1 MTPLTSQW
9 SLDASRSPR
18 MPRETPTRRRERA
31 EEICRALVV
40 ATNPDGTT
48 VLRRPLT
55 PGERMKL
62 TTYAA
67 ELSAAVAPYQRA
79 LARVTAMLEADRAA
93 PDLRAQVAAV
103 FSRTS
108 QSGPG
113 VPQARARPPE
123 G

>member
-1 MTPLTSQW
+1 
-9 SLDASRSPR
+9 
-18 MPRETPTRRRERA
+18 MPRETPRGRRERA

-40 ATNPDGTT
+40 STNPDGTT

-55 PGERMKL
+55 PGERKQL

-67 ELSAAVAPYQRA
+67 DLSAAVAPYQRA
-79 LARVTAMLEADRAA
+79 LARVTALLEAARAT
-93 PDLRAQVAAV
+93 PDVRAQVAAV

-113 VPQARARPPE
+113 VPQARARPSE